1 MHEVLIHRKWFNGHW
16 VLEIILDMNVLQQ
29 LLKEIGELTTLKPNV
44 AATFVAELKSL
55 LLSPDLELCSWET
68 AKVKREVRQSP

>member
-1 MHEVLIHRKWFNGHW
+1 
-16 VLEIILDMNVLQQ
+16 MNVLQQ
-29 LLKEIGELTTLKPNV
+29 LKEIGELTTLKPNV

-55 LLSPDLELCSWET
+55 LLSPDLELCSRET